1 VGPAVALAQW
11 VNTGLSVGPQGAA
24 RLRSRSPLS
33 LTLEF
38 CGPVL
43 LCLLGAAGYAQQGV
57 TDLEGRQADPWAAAS
72 GKLVVLVFVRTD
84 CPISNRYAPT
94 IQRLSA
100 QYADRARFWLVYPD
114 KDETPASI
122 RKYLHDY
129 GYKLPALRDPR
140 HSLVKLSQ
148 AHVTPEVAVFSAD
161 GQLFYH
167 GRIDNW
173 YESFGH
179 ARPAPTTHDLD
190 DALRATLAGKSV
202 APNQVGGV
210 GCYISDLE

>member
-1 VGPAVALAQW
+1 VTLQGPVR
-11 VNTGLSVGPQGAA
+11 PQP
-24 RLRSRSPLS
+24 RSSLS
-33 LTLEF
+33 LTLRY
-38 CGPVL
+38 CAPVL
-43 LCLLGAAGYAQQGV
+43 LCLLGVAGYAQQGAE
-57 TDLEGRQADPWAAAS
+57 DLEGRKADPWTIAA
-72 GKLVVLVFVRTD
+72 GKIVVLVFVRTD
-84 CPISNRYAPT
+84 CPISNRYAPI

-100 QYADRARFWLVYPD
+100 QYADKARFWLVYPD
-114 KDETPASI
+114 KDETSASI
-122 RKYLHDY
+122 KEHLHEY

-140 HSLVKLSQ
+140 HALVKRSQ

-161 GQLFYH
+161 GQLRYH

-190 DALRATLAGKSV
+190 DALRATLTGKPV
-202 APNQVGGV
+202 ATSEIKGV

>member
-1 VGPAVALAQW
+1 MV
-11 VNTGLSVGPQGAA
+11 PQGA
-24 RLRSRSPLS
+24 LRRRPRSSPS
-33 LTLEF
+33 LTLRL
-38 CGPVL
+38 CVPVL
-43 LCLLGAAGYAQQGV
+43 LCILGVTGYAQRGAE
-57 TDLEGRQADPWAAAS
+57 DLEGRQADPRAVAG
-72 GKLVVLVFVRTD
+72 GKIVALVFVRTD

-100 QYADRARFWLVYPD
+100 QYADKAQFWLVFPD

-122 RKYLHDY
+122 KKYLRDY

-140 HSLVKLSQ
+140 HALVKLSL
-148 AHVTPEVAVFSAD
+148 AHVTPEVAVFSAG
-161 GQLFYH
+161 GQLTYH

-190 DALRATLAGKSV
+190 DALRATLVGKAV
-202 APNQVGGV
+202 AQNDVRGV